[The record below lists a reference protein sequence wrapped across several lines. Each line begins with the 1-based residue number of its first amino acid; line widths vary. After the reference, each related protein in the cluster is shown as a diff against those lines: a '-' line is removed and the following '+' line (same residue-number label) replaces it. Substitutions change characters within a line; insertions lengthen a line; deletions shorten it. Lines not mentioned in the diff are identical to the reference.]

1 MSESAKTLLQ
11 DAYHRIREHV
21 RSVTDGLH
29 EDVLRWRPTPASNSI
44 GWLVWHAARVQDDH
58 VAQIA
63 GVEQVWTREG
73 FYERFKL
80 PYPPSAHGYG
90 QTSAEV
96 GQFRGGAA
104 LLDEYQNRVHVMVLD
119 YLDTITESE
128 LARIVDRNW
137 DPPVTASVRL
147 VSVLDDCAQH
157 LGQAAYVRGI
167 AGYWSSP
174 EG

>member
-21 RSVTDGLH
+21 RSVTEGLRD
-29 EDVLRWRPTPASNSI
+29 EVLLWRPTPASNSI
-44 GWLVWHAARVQDDH
+44 GWLLWHAARVQDDH

-73 FYERFKL
+73 FYGRFEL
-80 PYPPSAHGYG
+80 PYPPAAHGYG
-90 QTSAEV
+90 QTSEEV
-96 GQFRGGAA
+96 GQFRGAAA
-104 LLDEYQNRVHVMVLD
+104 LLDEYQNRVHVMVLE
-119 YLDTITESE
+119 YLDTITDAE
-128 LARIVDRNW
+128 LSRIVDTSW

-147 VSVLDDCAQH
+147 VSVFDDCAQH
-157 LGQAAYVRGI
+157 LGQAAYLRGI
-167 AGYWSSP
+167 VGDWSSP